1 MEKNIKILKILIEE
15 NYISFD
21 IKNLLKDELK
31 ITLNNKD
38 FILNDNLNLKITK
51 DEYEEFCEKYLD
63 NFKIDINDIKGFG
76 GNSYVETKNGPIK
89 IKEIEKDR
97 LILDS
102 DGKEILVKNVII
114 FKISNND
121 NQIVKIQK
129 SNCGINLP
137 YDELIMSIKNNLK
150 IKKIILKGRSLFL
163 NGKASLYFNED
174 NILLYNIETN
184 QKKNYLINGFI
195 VESI

>member
-15 NYISFD
+15 KFISFD
-21 IKNLLKDELK
+21 IKNLIKDDLK
-31 ITLNNKD
+31 ISVNSKD
-38 FILNDNLNLKITK
+38 FILTDYLNLKISK
-51 DEYEEFCEKYLD
+51 DEYEEFCKKYLVD
-63 NFKIDINDIKGFG
+63 FKTDLNDIKGFG
-76 GNSYVETKNGPIK
+76 GNSNVETKNGPIK
-89 IKEIEKDR
+89 IEKIEKGQ

-102 DGKEILVKNVII
+102 DGQEILVKNVII

-163 NGKASLYFNED
+163 NGKASVYFNED